1 MRSNALCK
9 FSAKHPESHNQFRD
23 LIQSAKRPE
32 LLDQNNL
39 EREVYNMLLNN
50 TLTRYREEDDSQEG
64 GKTKKTLKKKLS
76 WSKNLIDVKIVLPW
90 KKNPMPCLLEEQ
102 F

>member
-1 MRSNALCK
+1 
-9 FSAKHPESHNQFRD
+9 
-23 LIQSAKRPE
+23 
-32 LLDQNNL
+32 
-39 EREVYNMLLNN
+39 MLLNN